1 MPNFYYPNYNFP
13 NYPVYQPPQMPIQTA
28 PQITPQTPPQ
38 QTQTTEIRNGG
49 FISVGSEA
57 EARNY
62 PVAPGNSVTFYDANS
77 RHCYEKTSVSQLEAP
92 KFKRY
97 RLVEEEETPVN
108 ASVSVQTQP
117 EIKDVAY
124 ATKKEMSGVLSEI
137 EALKAEI
144 AELKKIEPKRPART
158 QKEGDK

>member
-1 MPNFYYPNYNFP
+1 MPNYYYPNYNFP
-13 NYPVYQPPQMPIQTA
+13 NYPVYQPSQLPQQMPIQT
-28 PQITPQTPPQ
+28 PQTPQ

-108 ASVSVQTQP
+108 APVSGQTTK
-117 EIKDVAY
+117 ECNDITY
-124 ATKKEMSGVLSEI
+124 ATQEQVEAVRSEI
-137 EALKAEI
+137 EDIKAKLEMI
-144 AELKKIEPKRPART
+144 RREYHEPDAVNEPNTAVS
-158 QKEGDK
+158 E